1 MMRWLLLG
9 GMLLLTGCMNITVN
23 LQPEN
28 ASVPALSM
36 TSDCVPII
44 LGFAYGNASV
54 DGALANEAEHIHDWQ
69 KKAPR
74 ITKIRRV
81 QLNDHQFLTFGAR
94 CVEVVG
100 E

>member
-1 MMRWLLLG
+1 MKWLMMAGVLLLA
-9 GMLLLTGCMNITVN
+9 GCINITAI

-28 ASVPALSM
+28 ASVPEIRE

-44 LGFAYGNASV
+44 FGFAYGRASV
-54 DGALANEAEHIHDWQ
+54 DRALREQAELISDFT
-69 KKAPR
+69 APTQPL
-74 ITKIRRV
+74 TKIRRI
-81 QLNDHQFLTFGAR
+81 QLHDHQFLGFGAR